1 MLPLIWSKLK
11 AFFPP
16 IIVVLYFFFF
26 FLEMDMIAELQK
38 LSALEKQME
47 KWGKDIESEL
57 TISQRISEKTVQD
70 KNKLIEEKRKMVFRQ
85 KEKLFPRI
93 FFAASSTHLQK
104 KKKKINV

>member
-1 MLPLIWSKLK
+1 
-11 AFFPP
+11 
-16 IIVVLYFFFF
+16 
-26 FLEMDMIAELQK
+26 MDMIAELQK